1 MEVVDTE
8 KADEKAHAWKLL
20 RWDEIPKWQQY
31 AFQHQG
37 TRPWLTINRDNE
49 YILWGYRPV
58 SGSFKGS
65 IGSLIHIHNETVNI
79 FSHLFGALLFFT
91 LPFIVYH
98 EIYPRYPS
106 ASAADI
112 AVFSTFF
119 FGVAICF
126 LLSST
131 YVHSTLYLRELT
143 IVLQLPHFQ
152 QPQPNHLRVR
162 QPT

>member
-1 MEVVDTE
+1 MAKSMEAVDTE
-8 KADEKAHAWKLL
+8 KAHEKAHAWKLL
-20 RWDEIPKWQQY
+20 SWDEIPKWQQFVFSTPTY
-31 AFQHQG
+31 FTKAYNH
-37 TRPWLTINRDNE
+37 RDNE

-65 IGSLIHIHNETVNI
+65 LGSLVHVHNETVNI

-98 EIYPRYPS
+98 EIYLRYPS
-106 ASAADI
+106 ASPADI

-131 YVHSTLYLRELT
+131 YAHNYFPITP
-143 IVLQLPHFQ
+143 I
-152 QPQPNHLRVR
+152 RV
-162 QPT
+162 P